1 LRFYDEA
8 GNLVPLPEEAAEQQG
23 LEQGLQQ
30 GLEQGLQQ
38 GARRQLLRLLTT
50 RFGSIPEDVET
61 RLQSLDLNQLEE
73 LLEVALTAEAIAQ
86 FENHLP

>member
-1 LRFYDEA
+1 MWLRFYDEA

-23 LEQGLQQ
+23 L
-30 GLEQGLQQ
+30 QQ
-38 GARRQLLRLLTT
+38 GAWRQLLRLLTI